1 MGRKVFTSQTPL
13 VSLKEFL
20 TSILL
25 LLHLLL
31 LLNDDAAE
39 SSDPVITVERGGFQ
53 KVKPI
58 WLNKVYMKDRISFFL
73 LMSHVSELI
82 RANFCCLD
90 LSGFHSGFFS
100 ILEAFSTSLIFS
112 KQSIHLSWVMPFLTL
127 FMEMHLKLHF
137 KTALNGPLSIS
148 MRCKSEIYGNY
159 FFCNFVT
166 IQLV

>member
-58 WLNKVYMKDRISFFL
+58 
-73 LMSHVSELI
+73 
-82 RANFCCLD
+82 
-90 LSGFHSGFFS
+90 
-100 ILEAFSTSLIFS
+100 
-112 KQSIHLSWVMPFLTL
+112 
-127 FMEMHLKLHF
+127 
-137 KTALNGPLSIS
+137 
-148 MRCKSEIYGNY
+148 
-159 FFCNFVT
+159 
-166 IQLV
+166 